1 MQKYP
6 GWVKYGQLIAQYM
19 TIFASLYIYYAQ
31 FSSSKEWQIMLG
43 SHLVSATLHM
53 KLQLALSEK
62 KGIGDTR
69 YTK

>member
-1 MQKYP
+1 
-6 GWVKYGQLIAQYM
+6 
-19 TIFASLYIYYAQ
+19 
-31 FSSSKEWQIMLG
+31 MLG